1 MKKRDPDFISIF
13 NDVLGPVM
21 RGPSSSHTAASYRI
35 ARIARDLLGEAPDEA
50 VFTFGK
56 GRSYAQ
62 VYKEQGVDNAFAS
75 GLMEWGITDERFL
88 NAKDLFLKKGRR
100 ILFKKEDLKEK
111 HPNAV
116 RIELKSKQGR
126 RLKLEAEST
135 GGGTVH
141 FSALNQW
148 PVDMDGKS
156 FVLFIECQKKEKQG
170 ILSLFDLEPRMK
182 MDIRFKKEKA
192 LLCFKSSKPFD
203 EKLVLSLKNRY
214 RVTGLWKGLP
224 VFFTKMGDELFLS
237 AGEIIDRAKKTR
249 KSLGELAVEYESKL
263 LGLSME
269 EVAEEMYRRYKVMED
284 SVEKGMK
291 DENIR
296 MSLLGPSAG
305 KIMKKETDGTLFLG
319 GPHLRAAARALA
331 VMHIANS
338 GGVVCAAPTGGSAG
352 VLPGVAVTMKK
363 DLKISLS
370 VLEKALFASAAVG
383 LIIAR
388 RATFAAETAGCQAE
402 IGAAG
407 AMAAALAVECAGG
420 SAKQAV
426 DAACISLQNTMG
438 SVCDL
443 VQGMCEIP
451 CHTRNAAAASN
462 AFVCADLIMGGYEN
476 PISLD
481 DTVDA
486 LLSVGKMLP
495 SELKCTSKGG
505 IATAPSAK
513 SILKRK

>member
-21 RGPSSSHTAASYRI
+21 RGPSSSHTAGSYRI
-35 ARIARDLLGEAPDEA
+35 ACIARDFLGEVPVEA

-75 GLMEWGITDERFL
+75 GLMEWGITDRRFL
-88 NAKDLFLKKGRR
+88 NAKDLFVKKGRH
-100 ILFKKEDLKEK
+100 ILFKKEHLEEK

-116 RIELKSKQGR
+116 QIELKSKQGK
-126 RLKLEAEST
+126 RLKLEAKST
-135 GGGTVH
+135 GGGAVH

-148 PVDMDGKS
+148 SVDMDGKS
-156 FVLFIECQKKEKQG
+156 HVLFIECRKEEKQN
-170 ILSLFDLEPRMK
+170 ILRLFDLEPWMK
-182 MDIRFKKEKA
+182 TDIRFKKEKA
-192 LLCFKSSKPFD
+192 LICFKSSKPFD
-203 EKLVLSLKNRY
+203 EKSFSSLKSRSG
-214 RVTGLWKGLP
+214 VTGMWKGRP
-224 VFFTKMGDELFLS
+224 VFFTKMGDELFLN
-237 AGEIIDRAKKTR
+237 AGEIIDSAKKTK
-249 KSLGELAVEYESKL
+249 KSLGELAIEYESKL
-263 LGLSME
+263 LGLSIE
-269 EVAEEMYRRYKVMED
+269 EVFEEMDRRYKVMED
-284 SVEKGMK
+284 SVEQGLK

-296 MSLLGPSAG
+296 MNLLGPSAG
-305 KIMKKETDGTLFLG
+305 KIMKKEADGSLFLG
-319 GPHLRAAARALA
+319 GPHLRAASRALA

-338 GGVVCAAPTGGSAG
+338 GGIVCAAPTGGSAG
-352 VLPGVAVTMKK
+352 VLPGVAVTLKK
-363 DLKISLS
+363 DLKISLP
-370 VLEKALFASAAVG
+370 VLEKALFAAAAVG

-407 AMAAALAVECAGG
+407 AMAAALVVECAGG
-420 SAKQAV
+420 SVKQAV

-462 AFVCADLIMGGYEN
+462 AFICADLIMGGYEN

-495 SELKCTSKGG
+495 SELKCTAKGG
-505 IATAPSAK
+505 LAAAPSAK

>member
-1 MKKRDPDFISIF
+1 MKKKYTDFISIF

-21 RGPSSSHTAASYRI
+21 RGPSSSHTAGSYRI
-35 ARIARDLLGEAPDEA
+35 ARIARDLLGEAPVEA
-50 VFTFGK
+50 VFTFGR

-62 VYKEQGVDNAFAS
+62 VYQEQGVDNAFAS
-75 GLMEWGITDERFL
+75 GLMGWGITDERFL
-88 NAKDLFLKKGRR
+88 KAKDLFLKKGLN
-100 ILFKKEDLKEK
+100 ILFKEEHLEEK

-116 RIELKSKQGR
+116 RIELKSNHGK
-126 RLKLEAEST
+126 RLKLEARST
-135 GGGTVH
+135 GGGGVLL
-141 FSALNQW
+141 SSLNQW
-148 PVDMDGKS
+148 TVDIDGKS
-156 FVLFIECQKKEKQG
+156 HVLLIECEKGVKQNMLG
-170 ILSLFDLEPRMK
+170 LFDLEPRMK
-182 MDIRFKKEKA
+182 EDIRFKKEKA
-192 LLCFKSSKPFD
+192 LVCFKSSEPFD
-203 EKLVLSLKNRY
+203 EKSVLELKSGSGI
-214 RVTGLWKGLP
+214 TGLWKGPP
-224 VFFTKMGDELFLS
+224 VFFTKKGDEFFLS
-237 AGEIIDRAKKTR
+237 AAEIIDRAEKTK

-263 LGLSME
+263 LGLSTE
-269 EVAEEMYRRYKVMED
+269 EVFKEMYRRYKVMED
-284 SVEKGMK
+284 SVEQGLK

-305 KIMKKETDGTLFLG
+305 KIMKKEKEATLPLG

-352 VLPGVAVTMKK
+352 VLPGTVVTLQK
-363 DLKISLS
+363 DLNKSLP
-370 VLEKALFASAAVG
+370 VLAKALFAAAAVG

-407 AMAAALAVECAGG
+407 AMAAASVVECAGG

-495 SELKCTSKGG
+495 PELKCTAKGG
-505 IATAPSAK
+505 IAAAPSAK
-513 SILKRK
+513 SIVKRK